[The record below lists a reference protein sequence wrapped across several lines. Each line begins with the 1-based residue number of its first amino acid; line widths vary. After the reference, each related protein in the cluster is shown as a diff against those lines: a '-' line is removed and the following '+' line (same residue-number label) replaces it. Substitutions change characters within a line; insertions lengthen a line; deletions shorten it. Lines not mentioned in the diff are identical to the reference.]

1 MAAEERG
8 IETSCDVDGR
18 KKGERQQGVV
28 VVGRT
33 GARSTVGPPVELG
46 SGPCVLRALAPP
58 PFSSCVRETGQRHL
72 QP

>member
-33 GARSTVGPPVELG
+33 GARSTVGPW
-46 SGPCVLRALAPP
+46 SSSAAARACCARSPPP